1 MRYSTSIDVL
11 FEHESLSERYEQVAR
26 AVYTAQLHHG
36 VFKAPECPH
45 VRVDVQRWMEI
56 EATIHHETAAWVQA
70 WREQL
75 PPEVVP
81 YTYLGMTSSNLQDCA
96 FAVLADDLIRHYDFV
111 TTKIIDELSRLT
123 GDLAGKLRGGRT
135 HGQLAHPVWRSDVYA
150 RTSQELNVAIAHLN
164 QSKPCGALGGPTGNP
179 LGDVLGHRVAQTAAE
194 YLNIKLDS
202 RPTQVASRL
211 QFNRFAQE
219 IYNLGAVVE
228 QLAVYHR
235 LESLS
240 GIERF
245 REGFDPTADKG
256 SSSMPHKINP
266 RRSERICGLARVN
279 RGHLMAITET
289 CSTLWWE
296 RDLSNSSVERT
307 ALRDLITTTSFM
319 LQETLDILRTSTVSD
334 GVEIM
339 PDYVW
344 DHKRLVGAQLR
355 GEDPETTYR
364 KLQARRLGGPR
375 AQD

>member
-11 FEHESLSERYEQVAR
+11 FEHEALSERYEQVVR
-26 AVYTAQLHHG
+26 AVYTAQLQWE

-45 VRVDVQRWMEI
+45 VKVDVQRWMEI
-56 EATIHHETAAWVQA
+56 EATTHHETAAWVQA

-96 FAVLADDLIRHYDFV
+96 FALLADDLVRHYDFV
-111 TTKIIDELSRLT
+111 VTKITDELSRLT
-123 GDLAGKLRGGRT
+123 GQLAGKLRSGRT
-135 HGQLAHPVWRSDVYA
+135 HGQLAYPVWRSDVYA
-150 RTSQELNVAIAHLN
+150 RTSQELDMAIAHIN
-164 QSKPCGALGGPTGNP
+164 RGKPYGALGGPTGNP
-179 LGDVLGHRVAQTAAE
+179 LRDVLGHRTVQTAAE
-194 YLNIKLDS
+194 YLNIDLDLY
-202 RPTQVASRL
+202 PTQVASRL
-211 QFNRFAQE
+211 QLNRFAQE

-245 REGFDPTADKG
+245 RERFDPATDKG
-256 SSSMPHKINP
+256 SSSMPYKVNP
-266 RRSERICGLARVN
+266 RRSERVCGLARVN
-279 RGHLMAITET
+279 RGHLMAIAET

-319 LQETLDILRTSTVSD
+319 LQETLDILRTSTVSG
-334 GVEIM
+334 GVEVM

-344 DHKRLVGAQLR
+344 DHKRLVGAQLQ

-364 KLQARRLGGPR
+364 QLQARRLEEPR